1 MAEAIQERLKEPI
14 AAYLEKGEKTLQSR
28 IEVMLFES
36 VEHLISKIQEELNEQ
51 FNGWISVLEN
61 KIDIDLIKRNLTVLE
76 EL

>member
-1 MAEAIQERLKEPI
+1 
-14 AAYLEKGEKTLQSR
+14 
-28 IEVMLFES
+28 MLFES

-51 FNGWISVLEN
+51 FTGWISVLEN